1 MKLYRGKLG
10 NSETYLLIVECPFC
24 FYQISE
30 KYCQFFIL
38 TSLNIYNTWTLLIP
52 VCYVFSV
59 PLHSIWTP
67 CNSTRCQECESI
79 WCWGHLQCVDISG
92 TAFHVFSLVSVI
104 DIFHLLQV
112 CLRSCFCIHSLIKP
126 KAISVLLGGIASIYS
141 A

>member
-1 MKLYRGKLG
+1 MAGGKYMIECRVEWMKWLLLKKLTMKLYRGKLG

-38 TSLNIYNTWTLLIP
+38 TSLNIYNTRTLLIP

-67 CNSTRCQECESI
+67 CNSTQCQEREFI
-79 WCWGHLQCVDISG
+79 WCWGHLRWVDISG

-104 DIFHLLQV
+104 DIFHLL
-112 CLRSCFCIHSLIKP
+112 
-126 KAISVLLGGIASIYS
+126 
-141 A
+141 